1 MGGQDFTEEQR
12 RYLEGFVSGV
22 QARRAAQ
29 GLKPLG
35 AEGGGAAQPAGP
47 DKDHLAAM
55 ARFEAAGKKLSAE
68 EKAKRDE
75 HPFDAY
81 ARLKSESAQ
90 GQFPKGVDN
99 FRWRF
104 HGLFY
109 RGADAERLHV
119 PAAHPERHPEPLAV
133 RWHRRPGRALRR
145 RLRACHHARQPA
157 DPRDRCRR
165 MPCRCSRA

>member
-1 MGGQDFTEEQR
+1 MSAQDFTEEQR

-29 GLKPLG
+29 GLKPLA
-35 AEGGGAAQPAGP
+35 AEGGGAVQPAGP
-47 DKDHLAAM
+47 DKEHLAAM
-55 ARFEAAGKKLSAE
+55 ARFEAAGRKLSPE

-81 ARLKSESAQ
+81 GRLRDESAK
-90 GQFPKGVDN
+90 GLFPKGIDN

-109 RGADAERLHV
+109 LAPTQNSAFSER
-119 PAAHPERHPEPLAV
+119 
-133 RWHRRPGRALRR
+133 
-145 RLRACHHARQPA
+145 
-157 DPRDRCRR
+157 
-165 MPCRCSRA
+165 